1 MATVT
6 SWVETLN
13 AGETVIYP
21 FVGTEWLWLI
31 IAIAFWIVW
40 HVKMSAAE
48 TEENDELT
56 SKGKGS
62 VSYTH
67 LTLPP
72 ILLV

>member
-31 IAIAFWIVW
+31 IAIAIWIVW
-40 HVKMSAAE
+40 HVRQSASE
-48 TEENDELT
+48 TKENDELA
-56 SKGKGS
+56 SKGCLL
-62 VSYTH
+62 YTS
-67 LTLPP
+67 PSP
-72 ILLV
+72 RDS

>member
-40 HVKMSAAE
+40 HVRSSASE
-48 TEENDELT
+48 TEENDELA
-56 SKGKGS
+56 SKGKNS
-62 VSYTH
+62 DDYKNN
-67 LTLPP
+67 
-72 ILLV
+72 IANW

>member
-40 HVKMSAAE
+40 HVRSSASE
-48 TEENDELT
+48 TEENDELASK
-56 SKGKGS
+56 SKGSDDYKS
-62 VSYTH
+62 N
-67 LTLPP
+67 
-72 ILLV
+72 IANW

>member
-6 SWVETLN
+6 SWVEALN

-40 HVKMSAAE
+40 HVRSSASE
-48 TEENDELT
+48 TEENDELA
-56 SKGKGS
+56 SKGKS
-62 VSYTH
+62 SDDYKSN
-67 LTLPP
+67 
-72 ILLV
+72 IANW

>member
-31 IAIAFWIVW
+31 IAIAFWMVW

-62 VSYTH
+62 DEYKSNITNW
-67 LTLPP
+67 
-72 ILLV
+72 

>member
-21 FVGTEWLWLI
+21 FVGTEWLWLV

-40 HVKMSAAE
+40 HVRSSASE
-48 TEENDELT
+48 TEENDELA

-62 VSYTH
+62 DDYKNN
-67 LTLPP
+67 
-72 ILLV
+72 IANW

>member
-40 HVKMSAAE
+40 HLKMSAAE

-62 VSYTH
+62 DDYKSN
-67 LTLPP
+67 
-72 ILLV
+72 IANW

>member
-21 FVGTEWLWLI
+21 FVGTEWLWLV

-40 HVKMSAAE
+40 HVRSSASE
-48 TEENDELT
+48 TEENDELASK
-56 SKGKGS
+56 SKGSDDYKS
-62 VSYTH
+62 N
-67 LTLPP
+67 
-72 ILLV
+72 IANW

>member
-40 HVKMSAAE
+40 HVRSSASE
-48 TEENDELT
+48 TEENEELA
-56 SKGKGS
+56 SKGKNS
-62 VSYTH
+62 DDYKNN
-67 LTLPP
+67 
-72 ILLV
+72 IANW

>member
-31 IAIAFWIVW
+31 IAIAFLIVW
-40 HVKMSAAE
+40 HVRSSASE
-48 TEENDELT
+48 TEENDELA

-62 VSYTH
+62 DDYKNN
-67 LTLPP
+67 
-72 ILLV
+72 IANW

>member
-6 SWVETLN
+6 SWDETLN

-40 HVKMSAAE
+40 HVRSSASE
-48 TEENDELT
+48 TEENDELA

-62 VSYTH
+62 DDYKNN
-67 LTLPP
+67 
-72 ILLV
+72 IANW

>member
-31 IAIAFWIVW
+31 IAIAFWIIW
-40 HVKMSAAE
+40 HVRSSASE
-48 TEENDELT
+48 TEENDELA

-62 VSYTH
+62 DDYKNN
-67 LTLPP
+67 
-72 ILLV
+72 IANW

>member
-62 VSYTH
+62 DDYKSN
-67 LTLPP
+67 
-72 ILLV
+72 IANW

>member
-13 AGETVIYP
+13 AGETVIYL

-40 HVKMSAAE
+40 HVRSSASE
-48 TEENDELT
+48 TEENDELA

-62 VSYTH
+62 DDYKNN
-67 LTLPP
+67 
-72 ILLV
+72 IANW

>member
-40 HVKMSAAE
+40 YVRQSASE
-48 TEENDELT
+48 TEENDELASK
-56 SKGKGS
+56 SKGSDDYKS
-62 VSYTH
+62 N
-67 LTLPP
+67 
-72 ILLV
+72 IANW

>member
-40 HVKMSAAE
+40 HVRMSAAE
-48 TEENDELT
+48 TQENDELA

-62 VSYTH
+62 DDYKSNITNW
-67 LTLPP
+67 
-72 ILLV
+72 